1 VNSGTHW
8 GQSPSDDGI
17 RRRAASNPDNRH
29 FSETAGQ
36 SQERPRHTKAPPVGF
51 EPTLPAPEADALSPE
66 LWGLRDIKGY
76 QSQAPRGHVALVG
89 AITARERLPSR
100 E

>member
-1 VNSGTHW
+1 VNSGMYW
-8 GQSPSDDGI
+8 GQSPSPNGI
-17 RRRAASNPDNRH
+17 QWHAVTKRDNGH

-36 SQERPRHTKAPPVGF
+36 TQEKRSRGAPPVGF